1 MLLLKILSEGDYY
14 GYEIILILRKIS
26 KNIINI
32 TAGSIYP
39 VLYKL
44 QEKGY
49 VVSYTQNKGLKM
61 ERVYY
66 HLTQEGKEYLRD
78 IVQDYY
84 TVENAINAVLEFKA
98 GQETK
103 VNWYEKQKLYY
114 LLSKY
119 KKPFPK
125 SGL

>member
-26 KNIINI
+26 KNVINI

-49 VVSYTQNKGLKM
+49 VVAYTKNKGLTM
-61 ERVYY
+61 EGVYY
-66 HLTQEGKEYLRD
+66 HLTQEGNEYLKD
-78 IVQDYY
+78 ILQDYY
-84 TVENAINAVLEFKA
+84 TLLEAIIIYGKFVINRLVNQEILEL
-98 GQETK
+98 Q
-103 VNWYEKQKLYY
+103 Q
-114 LLSKY
+114 
-119 KKPFPK
+119 
-125 SGL
+125 